1 MRPVQ
6 YIRIHQIRPFR
17 MIFHIKLINDYH
29 GFRNFIHVSSQEIL
43 SESDFNCYIKICII
57 LFHFPFA
64 KNVKESPKRADAFKS
79 KLENAGG
86 KLIETYYTF
95 GKYDGVSIVEAPNDE
110 ALMSCLL
117 SVESQGNARSVTL
130 KAFSYDEATKIIQ
143 NIQQ

>member
-1 MRPVQ
+1 MSF
-6 YIRIHQIRPFR
+6 Y
-17 MIFHIKLINDYH
+17 
-29 GFRNFIHVSSQEIL
+29 
-43 SESDFNCYIKICII
+43 II
-57 LFHFPFA
+57 LWNYTHEGI

-95 GKYDGVSIVEAPNDE
+95 GKYDGISIVETPTDE
-110 ALMSCLL
+110 ILMSSLL

-143 NIQQ
+143 NIQ